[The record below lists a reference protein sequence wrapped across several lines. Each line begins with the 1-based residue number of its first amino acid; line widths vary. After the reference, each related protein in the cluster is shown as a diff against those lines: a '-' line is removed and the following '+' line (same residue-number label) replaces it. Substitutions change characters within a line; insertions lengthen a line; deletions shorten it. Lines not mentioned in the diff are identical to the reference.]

1 MYWIKNNDDL
11 DDNMKIL
18 IIKSKNQVDD
28 KIH

>member
-18 IIKSKNQVDD
+18 VIKSKNQVDD